1 MATTSKHSTIFGTED
16 WKSIYKTYNQAD
28 FQSYNFETLRK
39 SFIDYLKQHHPES
52 FNDFVESSEF
62 IALIDL
68 MAFMGQGISFR
79 QDLNT
84 RENFL
89 DTAERRDSVV
99 KLANLVGYQPKRNQA
114 SSGYIKV
121 TSISTTENIY
131 DYNNSSLS
139 NVTVRWNDRTNIDWQ
154 EQFNTII
161 NAILVDS
168 QKAGVPGRTA
178 DILNVSTSEYSIKIP
193 DGVLPVIPFSAS
205 VDGISMNFE
214 AVNATSAGEPYIY
227 EPAPKANNEFN
238 LLYRNDTLGFASKN
252 TGYFFYFKQG
262 TLSNKDFVLS
272 DRISNRQVEVDVD
285 GINGDDV
292 WVYELNALGNIA
304 YEWAGVENIYATN
317 NSQDGV
323 GHRRLYSISNRANDQ
338 VTLNFGDGV
347 FGNIPVGTYRAMVR
361 NSNGL
366 EYIINKEDISSIQL
380 TVPYVSRTNRLET
393 ATFTVSLTEN
403 INNAR
408 AKESLA
414 DIKRRAPAKF
424 YTQNRMVNGEDY
436 NNFPYATFNSVM
448 KSKAINRT
456 NIGASRYLD
465 LVDPTGKYSSINTFN
480 SDGML
485 YKDTDEEA
493 FTFAFVDTNDIES
506 VIRNQVEP
514 KIVQRNAVHRYYEN
528 NLPYSLTSVDVKW
541 HFSTTSTNQTTGYFE
556 NSSSNALQIG
566 EYTTDNLKYFVKG
579 CVIKFEPQT
588 GYYFDKDNR
597 LQNGT
602 PTLDTDKLEIWSGIS
617 NVVLD
622 GTNFGSG
629 TDADGIG
636 AVTLTDYIPTD
647 AVPTQVYAVYNTDL
661 SIEFEQVILGQIEL
675 YRNFGIQYDNTTAE
689 WNLVSEANLTSD
701 NWIAK
706 FETVN
711 NIYTVTTK
719 VLNYY
724 FSSVKETRF
733 FYGDNRK
740 IYDPRTGKVVND
752 YISILKTNSQ
762 PATNSRLT
770 NDVKMDIVGQPV
782 EVDGY
787 AEDYKVLVS
796 FSDFDDDNVADN
808 PSFFD
813 TVVTNDV
820 VDLTQQKVFFQT
832 VTDADNLTRAIPLAS
847 DAIVNTSVYAVKA
860 DIDVDLTAFS
870 GGEVVYAYTDAK
882 FYQVDSSTTSTSE
895 ITGYPGYLAKTGRQD
910 LQFQYR
916 HNSPETRRINP
927 GISNIIDMFLV
938 TSAYYTDYT
947 NYINDTTNTIT
958 EPVKPSIDELTVA
971 YKSLEDYKMISDNI
985 VMNSV
990 DFKPLFG
997 DKAESGL
1004 QATIKVV
1011 KLQGSM
1017 ASNNEIKSRVI
1028 SAMNEYFSISNWDFG
1043 ETFYFSELAAY
1054 LHDKVGDV
1062 IGSVVIT
1069 PNASNGSF
1077 GDLYEIKS
1085 APNEI
1090 FVSAAT
1096 VNDIMVID
1104 ALTST
1109 QLNS

>member
-1 MATTSKHSTIFGTED
+1 MATTSKQSTIFGIED

-39 SFIDYLKQHHPES
+39 SFIDYLKQHHPEN

-99 KLANLVGYQPKRNQA
+99 KLANLVGYNPKRNQA
-114 SSGYIKV
+114 STGYLKV
-121 TSISTTENIY
+121 TSINTTENIY
-131 DYNNSSLS
+131 DYNNNSLS
-139 NVTVRWNDRTNIDWQ
+139 NVNVRWNDRTNVDWQ

-168 QKAGVPGRTA
+168 QKIGVPSRTA
-178 DILNVSTSEYSIKIP
+178 EILNVNTSEYSINIP
-193 DGVLPVIPFSAS
+193 DGVLPVVPFSAT
-205 VDGISMNFE
+205 VDGVSMNFE
-214 AVNATSAGEPYIY
+214 AVNATSANQTYIY

-262 TLSNKDFVLS
+262 TLSNKDFTLS
-272 DRISNRQVEVDVD
+272 DRISNRQVDVD
-285 GINGDDV
+285 IEGINSEDV
-292 WVYELNALGNIA
+292 WVYELNTAGNIA
-304 YEWAGVENIYATN
+304 YEWSSVENIYATN
-317 NSQDGV
+317 NSQDEV
-323 GHRRLYSISNRANDQ
+323 GQRRLFSVSNRANDQ
-338 VTLNFGDGV
+338 ITLNFGDGV
-347 FGNIPVGTYRAMVR
+347 FGNVPVGTYRAMVR

-366 EYIINKEDISSIQL
+366 EYIINAEDISSVQL
-380 TVPYVSRTNRLET
+380 SVPYVSRTNRLET

-408 AKESLA
+408 TKESLTE
-414 DIKRRAPAKF
+414 IKRKAPAKF

-436 NNFPYATFNSVM
+436 NNFPYATYNSII

-456 NIGASRYLD
+456 NIGASRHLD

-485 YKDTDEEA
+485 YKDIDEEVFS
-493 FTFAFVDTNDIES
+493 FTFVDTNDIES

-514 KIVQRNAVHRYYEN
+514 KIAQRNTVHHYYEN
-528 NLPYSLTSVDVKW
+528 YPIYSLTSPAVDVKW

-556 NSSSNALQIG
+556 DSSNNALQIG
-566 EYTTDNLKYFVKG
+566 EYTTNNLKYFVKG
-579 CVIKFEPQT
+579 CVIKFEPPA
-588 GYYFDKDNR
+588 GSYFDKNNR
-597 LQNGT
+597 LHSGT
-602 PTLDTDKLEIWSGIS
+602 PTLDTDKLEIWTGIS
-617 NVVLD
+617 NVLLD
-622 GTNFGSG
+622 GTNFGTG
-629 TDADGIG
+629 TDANGIG
-636 AVTLTDYIPTD
+636 AVTLTDYIPTN
-647 AVPTQVYAVYNTDL
+647 AEPTQVYAVYNTDL
-661 SIEFEQVILGQIEL
+661 TIEFEQAMLGQIEL
-675 YRNFGIQYDNTTAE
+675 YRNFGIQYDNSTSE
-689 WNLVSEANLTSD
+689 WNLVSEANLTSN
-701 NWIAK
+701 NWITK
-706 FETVN
+706 IETVN

-724 FSSVKETRF
+724 FSSVKDTRF
-733 FYGDNRK
+733 FFGDNRK
-740 IYDPRTGKVVND
+740 IYDPKTGKVVND
-752 YISILKTNSQ
+752 YISVLKTNSQ
-762 PATNSRLT
+762 PASNSRLT
-770 NDVKMDIVGQPV
+770 TDVKMDIVGQPV

-808 PSFFD
+808 PSFFN
-813 TVVTNDV
+813 TIATNGV

-832 VTDADNLTRAIPLAS
+832 VSDADGLERNIPLAS
-847 DAIVNTSVYAVKA
+847 DVIINTSDYAVKA
-860 DIDVDLTAFS
+860 DIDADLASFS
-870 GGEVVYAYTDAK
+870 GGEIIYAYTDAK
-882 FYQVDSSTTSTSE
+882 FYQINATASASAE
-895 ITGYPGYLAKTGRQD
+895 IAGYIAKTGRQD

-971 YKSLEDYKMISDNI
+971 YNSLEDYKMISDNI

-990 DFKPLFG
+990 NFKPLFG

-1011 KLQGSM
+1011 KLQGSL

-1028 SAMNEYFSISNWDFG
+1028 SAMNEYFVISNWDFG
-1043 ETFYFSELAAY
+1043 DTFYFSELAAY
-1054 LHDKVGDV
+1054 LHDKIGDV

-1069 PNASNGSF
+1069 PKASNGSF

-1096 VNDIMVID
+1096 VNDVMIID